1 MQSGRQEIRRLGLP
15 ALVLIGFG
23 AWASSTLAREVTQTW
38 VVDGMRNA
46 ADVRDVRDAVAQ
58 LTGVTDVEMTQATIR
73 VTFDQR
79 VTEKQIAAAVDRT
92 GEYRLMQKENV
103 ERFYW

>member
-1 MQSGRQEIRRLGLP
+1 MQSGRQELRRLGLP
-15 ALVLIGFG
+15 ALVLIGVS
-23 AWASSTLAREVTQTW
+23 AWASSALAREVTQTW

-58 LTGVTDVEMTQATIR
+58 LTGVTSVEMTQATIQ

-79 VTEKQIAAAVDRT
+79 VSERQIAAAVDRT

-103 ERFYW
+103 EQYYW

>member
-1 MQSGRQEIRRLGLP
+1 MRRLGLP
-15 ALVLIGFG
+15 ALVFVGFG
-23 AWASSTLAREVTQTW
+23 AWASSALAREVTHSW
-38 VVDGMRNA
+38 VVHGMRNA

-58 LTGVTDVEMTQATIR
+58 LTGVTDVQMTQATIQ

-79 VTEKQIAAAVDRT
+79 VNERQIAAAVDRT
-92 GEYRLMQKENV
+92 GEYRLMQRENV

>member
-1 MQSGRQEIRRLGLP
+1 MQSRRQAIRRLGLP

-23 AWASSTLAREVTQTW
+23 AGASSALAREVTRTW
-38 VVDGMRNA
+38 VIDGMRNA

-58 LTGVTDVEMTQATIR
+58 LTGVTDVAMTQATIQ

-79 VTEKQIAAAVDRT
+79 VSAKQIAAAVDRT
-92 GEYRLMQKENV
+92 GEYRMMQKQNV